1 MSYPLIHHLYIL
13 FQSLLKM
20 FGLEDRLVFKSDQ
33 VNRELINKP
42 IDYDRVG
49 ELLEKQKAFSIGF
62 LKRAL
67 NE

>member
-1 MSYPLIHHLYIL
+1 MSR